1 MYDINKNGFVHD
13 TITIRWELFWKCCR
27 WWLMEI
33 EFLYHHHHHCL
44 YNSWRALA
52 PFTILLHFYVPQ
64 LAPIV
69 VLPVCSDHWSLRLSN
84 VFLAFLLPTVKK
96 AVLRSLSSCDLM
108 TCPAQLKWLTL
119 MWRTEFTNPA
129 ALYSFS
135 FSIIPLFVLYTA
147 LKLCSGSFEND
158 RIHFFRQ
165 KFSWYIISRRVIWI
179 GYKDHVI

>member
-1 MYDINKNGFVHD
+1 M
-13 TITIRWELFWKCCR
+13 
-27 WWLMEI
+27 
-33 EFLYHHHHHCL
+33 
-44 YNSWRALA
+44 
-52 PFTILLHFYVPQ
+52 
-64 LAPIV
+64 
-69 VLPVCSDHWSLRLSN
+69 LPVMVDGNRISVSSSSSLPLQLLTSLGSIYNSDHWSLRLSN
-84 VFLAFLLPTVKK
+84 VFLAFLLPTVKR